1 MSVRLL
7 IAIFSTLLEEAA
19 LVVIALWGLPQL
31 GIEIPLGGLIT
42 VVVVWAVAAVFI
54 YQTGSRALKKKPI
67 VGLPAMIGSRGKAVS
82 PLAPGGFVRVKGELW
97 EAKSASGSIDIG
109 EEVTVVEQDALRLVV
124 RKGRIEDSEM
134 T

>member
-1 MSVRLL
+1 MSARLL

-31 GIEIPLGGLIT
+31 DIEIPLGGLIA
-42 VVVVWAVAAVFI
+42 VMVVWVVAAVFI
-54 YQTGSRALKKKPI
+54 YQMGSRALKRRPL

-82 PLAPGGFVRVKGELW
+82 PLAPDGFIRVKGELW
-97 EAKSASGSIDIG
+97 EAKSVSGGIDIG